1 MNIEDNIKIQQAFVQ
16 ARIEYAAA
24 EEERQ
29 KKIKEKAHAAL
40 IIRQQQAAERKALID
55 RIKSDPE
62 RMKKWRVMLLRSQSQ
77 NTTYNLEVVTM
88 EEMNIKTLASGKYAM
103 QRRSALESNSP
114 EEIERMQEDGT
125 LEEHLAYVQECVSN
139 YVDICVDRYK
149 QTEEYKQAEAADPM
163 EAMRLLNM
171 TVLEAEEAAYR
182 SWIAIDA
189 YEEED
194 DE

>member
-62 RMKKWRVMLLRSQSQ
+62 RMKKWRVMLLRSQNPS
-77 NTTYNLEVVTM
+77 TIYN
-88 EEMNIKTLASGKYAM
+88 
-103 QRRSALESNSP
+103 RR
-114 EEIERMQEDGT
+114 
-125 LEEHLAYVQECVSN
+125 
-139 YVDICVDRYK
+139 
-149 QTEEYKQAEAADPM
+149 
-163 EAMRLLNM
+163 
-171 TVLEAEEAAYR
+171 
-182 SWIAIDA
+182 
-189 YEEED
+189 
-194 DE
+194 

>member
-62 RMKKWRVMLLRSQSQ
+62 RMKKMD
-77 NTTYNLEVVTM
+77 YKTM
-88 EEMNIKTLASGKYAM
+88 PTCE
-103 QRRSALESNSP
+103 
-114 EEIERMQEDGT
+114 
-125 LEEHLAYVQECVSN
+125 
-139 YVDICVDRYK
+139 
-149 QTEEYKQAEAADPM
+149 PM
-163 EAMRLLNM
+163 
-171 TVLEAEEAAYR
+171 
-182 SWIAIDA
+182 S
-189 YEEED
+189 
-194 DE
+194 